1 MKTIRW
7 AFNVSGWRPAE
18 TEWCKAVQLVQVEE
32 KERVEKF
39 RYQVD
44 MMSSLVGRLML
55 RGLVIQKLG
64 VENVKV
70 RMSRTER
77 GKPVVDGGCD
87 GWDYNVSHAGDWVVL
102 AANKGIVGVDVMKL
116 VDSRVDRVEE
126 FFRLMRKQFTDKEWK
141 IIKGS
146 EDDPD
151 KEKLARFFRHWAL
164 KESYVKAVGTGL
176 NLDLRTLNFTLGSER
191 LEGGHVETKTN
202 LSIEGRNDDIWRFEE
217 SLLDAEHVVSVA
229 VESDE
234 SDIFNREGFKVLD
247 IHDIFELFNNG
258 NATNNYMTMEDDV
271 GHHNIVTTDLACQL
285 LRPVDPADYS
295 LFCSKV
301 HPKPF

>member
-1 MKTIRW
+1 M
-7 AFNVSGWRPAE
+7 SGWRPAE
-18 TEWCKAVQLVQVEE
+18 ADWCKAVQLVQVEE

-64 VENVKV
+64 VDNFKV

-77 GKPVVDGGCD
+77 GKPVVEGGCD

-116 VDSRVDRVEE
+116 VDSRGDRVDE
-126 FFRLMRKQFTDKEWK
+126 FFRLMKKQFTDKEWET
-141 IIKGS
+141 IRGS
-146 EDDPD
+146 EDDAD
-151 KEKLARFFRHWAL
+151 EEKLSRFFRHWAL

-176 NLDLRTLNFTLGSER
+176 NLDLRTLNFTLGSDK
-191 LEGGHVETKTN
+191 LQGGHVESKTK
-202 LSIEGRNDDIWRFEE
+202 LSIECRNDVQWRFEE
-217 SLLDAEHVVSVA
+217 SLIDANHVCSVA
-229 VESDE
+229 IESDESDE
-234 SDIFNREGFKVLD
+234 SDILCGEGFKVLD

-258 NATNNYMTMEDDV
+258 YASANYMTREDDPDN
-271 GHHNIVTTDLACQL
+271 HDIVTAEPL
-285 LRPVDPADYS
+285 LRPVDPADYA

>member
-1 MKTIRW
+1 M
-7 AFNVSGWRPAE
+7 E

-64 VENVKV
+64 VENEKV

-102 AANKGIVGVDVMKL
+102 AANKGMVGVDVMKL
-116 VDSRVDRVEE
+116 VDSRVDRVDE
-126 FFRLMRKQFTDKEWK
+126 FFRLMKKQFTDKEWK
-141 IIKGS
+141 TIEGN
-146 EDDPD
+146 EDDSD

-191 LEGGHVETKTN
+191 LEAGHVETKTN
-202 LSIEGRNDDIWRFEE
+202 LSIEGRNDVYWRFEE
-217 SLLDAEHVVSVA
+217 SLIDAEHVVSVA
-229 VESDE
+229 VESNV
-234 SDIFNREGFKVLD
+234 SDIFNGQGFKVLD
-247 IHDIFELFNNG
+247 IHDIFELFNKG
-258 NATNNYMTMEDDV
+258 NATDNYMTREGDL
-271 GHHNIVTTDLACQL
+271 GNHNIVTTDLACQL
-285 LRPVDPADYS
+285 LRPEDPADYS

>member
-1 MKTIRW
+1 M
-7 AFNVSGWRPAE
+7 SGWRPVE

-141 IIKGS
+141 IIKGN

-202 LSIEGRNDDIWRFEE
+202 LSIEGRNDDNWRFEE

-234 SDIFNREGFKVLD
+234 SDVFYREGFKVLD

>member
-1 MKTIRW
+1 
-7 AFNVSGWRPAE
+7 VE

-141 IIKGS
+141 IIKGN

-202 LSIEGRNDDIWRFEE
+202 LSIEGRNDDNWRFEE

-234 SDIFNREGFKVLD
+234 SDVFYREGFKVLD